1 MSMPDETLVE
11 RMYRRARQTPDAL
24 AVLFTAEDGSEEH
37 ITVGQFHEQALAFAQ
52 AFDRA
57 GLVPG
62 DLVVLVLRHSPALL
76 AAFWGAIYLGAIPSI
91 FPFLTEKLDGDI
103 YRGQVRQLVTH
114 AQARAV
120 VTFPEFKHELERLL
134 AGGPC
139 QVLNTF
145 DLQTGAA
152 AAGPGLEA
160 AAALPTSTAFLQH
173 SSGTTGLQKGVA
185 LSHRAVLNQV
195 RAYSEA
201 IDLAPE
207 DVIVSWLPLYHD
219 MGLIAGFVMPLVAGA
234 PLVLLSPFHW
244 VRDPASL
251 MRAIHRHRGTIC
263 WLPNFAY
270 NHSVRAIRE
279 RDLQELDL
287 SHWRLI
293 INCSEPVHHDSHRL
307 FLQRFGPYGVKDE
320 ALATC
325 YAMAE
330 NTFAVTQSTP
340 SEPAHVDWVDRD
352 LLQRAGQALEQPAHA
367 PGAISVVSCGY
378 PIAGTDVSIL
388 DKSGGPLGEREIGE
402 IVIRSNCMLS
412 EYYRRPDISREAF
425 VGGWYRTGD
434 MGYLASGQLYITGRK
449 KDLIIVGGKNIYPQD
464 VEAVAAGVAGTYPG
478 RAVAFGVLDERLG
491 TEGIVLICELN
502 GEVSATERK
511 RIESELR
518 QRVLQALG
526 VTLSDLRLVETRWLL
541 KTSSGKIA
549 RSLNREKYLDEFV
562 SRPMEPE
569 RPS

>member
-1 MSMPDETLVE
+1 MTDETLVE
-11 RMYRRARQTPDAL
+11 RMYRRAQRSPDAL
-24 AVLFTAEDGSEEH
+24 AVLFTAEDGSEEP
-37 ITVGQFHEQALAFAQ
+37 ITVGQFHHQALAFAH
-52 AFDRA
+52 AFEHA
-57 GLVPG
+57 GLGPG

-103 YRGQVRQLVTH
+103 YRGQVRQLVTNAR
-114 AQARAV
+114 AQAV
-120 VTFPEFKHELERLL
+120 VTFPEFKHELDQLL
-134 AGGPC
+134 ADGSC
-139 QVLNTF
+139 QVLDTF
-145 DLQTGAA
+145 ELQARG
-152 AAGPGLEA
+152 GEEA
-160 AAALPTSTAFLQH
+160 AVGNETPAALPGSTAFLQH

-185 LSHRAVLNQV
+185 LSHRAVLNQI

-201 IDLAPE
+201 IELAPD

-219 MGLIAGFVMPLVAGA
+219 MGLIAGFVMPLVAGV

-279 RDLQELDL
+279 RDLQGLEL

-293 INCSEPVHHDSHRL
+293 INCSEPVRYESHRQ
-307 FLQRFGPYGVKDE
+307 FLQRFGPYGLKEE

-340 SEPAHVDWVDRD
+340 SEAAHVDWVD
-352 LLQRAGQALEQPAHA
+352 LEQLMTIGQAAVRPAHA
-367 PGAISVVSCGY
+367 PGATPVVSCGY
-378 PIAGTDVSIL
+378 PIAGTDVTIL
-388 DKSGGPLGEREIGE
+388 GKLGNPAGERKVGE
-402 IVIRSNCMLS
+402 IVIRSNCMLT

-425 VGGWYRTGD
+425 AGEWYGTGD
-434 MGYLASGQLYITGRK
+434 MGYLAGGQLYLTGRK

-502 GEVSATERK
+502 GQASAAERK
-511 RIESELR
+511 RIETQLR
-518 QRVLQALG
+518 QGVLQALG
-526 VTLSDLRLVETRWLL
+526 VTLSDLRLVDARWLL

-549 RSLNREKYLDEFV
+549 RSLNREKYLQEFAGRAMV
-562 SRPMEPE
+562 PQP
-569 RPS
+569 PS